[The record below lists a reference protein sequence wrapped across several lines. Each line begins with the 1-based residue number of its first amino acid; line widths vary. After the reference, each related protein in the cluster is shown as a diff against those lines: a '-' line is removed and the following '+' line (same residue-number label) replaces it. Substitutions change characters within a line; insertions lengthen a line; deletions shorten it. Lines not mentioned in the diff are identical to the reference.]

1 MIPGAPNMVI
11 PIEACVLAGACLLDY
26 AIGDPRWLPHPVRLI
41 GAAIAGG
48 ESALR
53 MVARSPLTE
62 RVAGV
67 ALTLVVVAATGALTF
82 AVQEYIFR
90 LVAGHAPLSAPALLG
105 MGALI
110 LLAATTIA
118 LRGLGDAATL
128 VLHDLEAGNLALARR
143 NLSMIVGRDTERLS
157 ESSCAKATIE
167 TVSEN
172 LSDGVIAPLF
182 YFVIGGLPLAMAY
195 KAVNTLDSM
204 IGYRN
209 DRYRHF
215 GWAAARLDDLANF
228 IPARIA
234 GGLIILSALLSR
246 PASAIKA
253 WRIMRRD
260 SRNHLSP
267 NSGVPEAAMAGALGI
282 RLGGTST
289 YGGVS
294 VAKPTI
300 GDADH
305 PVNAACA
312 RLAVRIMQT
321 AAVLGIG
328 CAVAAAWWFA

>member
-1 MIPGAPNMVI
+1 MIPGTPNMVI
-11 PIEACVLAGACLLDY
+11 PIEAFILAGACLLDY

-53 MVARSPLTE
+53 RVARSPLTE
-62 RVAGV
+62 RIAGGV
-67 ALTLVVVAATGALTF
+67 LTVVVVAVTGALTF
-82 AVQEYIFR
+82 IVQEYI
-90 LVAGHAPLSAPALLG
+90 LGIVAGHALLSAPALLSLG
-105 MGALI
+105 VLI

-118 LRGLGDAATL
+118 LRGLGDAAAL
-128 VLHDLEAGNLALARR
+128 VILDLEAGNLARARR
-143 NLSMIVGRDTERLS
+143 NLSMIVGRDTEGLS

-182 YFVIGGLPLAMAY
+182 YFTVGGLPLAMAY

-234 GGLIILSALLSR
+234 GGLIVLSALLGR
-246 PASAIKA
+246 AASAKNA

-260 SRNHLSP
+260 GRNHLSP

-305 PVNAACA
+305 SVSTAHA

-321 AAVLGIG
+321 AAVIGIG
-328 CAVAAAWWFA
+328 CAVAAKWGFA